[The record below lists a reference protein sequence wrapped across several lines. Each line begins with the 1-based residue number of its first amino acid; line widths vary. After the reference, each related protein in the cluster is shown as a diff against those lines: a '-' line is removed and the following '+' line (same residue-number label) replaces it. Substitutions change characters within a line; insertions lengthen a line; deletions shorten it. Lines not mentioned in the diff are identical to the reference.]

1 MNKCAINYS
10 LMTIDLPMR
19 HRFSPMISIITLR
32 FTLRLPE
39 EETITILR
47 MLISMLGD
55 SPTILQII
63 TLICLRRIIQVFHE
77 GSINPINLKPLIL
90 SPRCSLTVLR
100 IPKSKMKGPLEPTA
114 VKSRGLPLLQTKTS
128 TPSEM
133 MIDQTTGCIPAIISA
148 G

>member
-1 MNKCAINYS
+1 
-10 LMTIDLPMR
+10 MTKGLRMR

-39 EETITILR
+39 EETITIPR
-47 MLISMLGD
+47 TLITIVGD
-55 SPTILQII
+55 SPTILLII

-77 GSINPINLKPLIL
+77 GNINPINLKPLML
-90 SPRCSLTVLR
+90 SPRCTLTELKT
-100 IPKSKMKGPLEPTA
+100 PKSKTKVLSEPTA
-114 VKSRGLPLLQTKTS
+114 VKSRGLPLIQTKTS

-148 G
+148 E